1 MHDGVTGA
9 DVSGHSELLIGHSEA
24 PAHASLKDDLI
35 LEQQGSRLV
44 Q

>member
-9 DVSGHSELLIGHSEA
+9 DVSGHNELLIGHSET
-24 PAHASLKDDLI
+24 PARALLKDDPI
-35 LEQQGSRLV
+35 LEQQGSGLV